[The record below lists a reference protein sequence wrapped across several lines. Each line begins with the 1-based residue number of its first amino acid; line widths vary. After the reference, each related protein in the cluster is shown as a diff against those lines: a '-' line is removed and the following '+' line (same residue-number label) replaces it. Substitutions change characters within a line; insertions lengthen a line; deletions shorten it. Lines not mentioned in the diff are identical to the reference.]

1 MSEKRREQSR
11 MIFFPKST
19 NLQSIRQTCT
29 IHERY
34 IYIDIENKC
43 AKQISENNMQIE
55 NTDIRKEIE
64 I

>member
-1 MSEKRREQSR
+1 MYMRE
-11 MIFFPKST
+11 
-19 NLQSIRQTCT
+19 
-29 IHERY
+29 